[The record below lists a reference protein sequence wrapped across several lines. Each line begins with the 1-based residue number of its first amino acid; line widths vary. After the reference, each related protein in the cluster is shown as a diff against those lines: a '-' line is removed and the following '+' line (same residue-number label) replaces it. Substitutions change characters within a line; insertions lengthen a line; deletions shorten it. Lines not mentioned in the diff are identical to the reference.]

1 MGVSLIG
8 LIAGIK
14 LTPAITGLWYLAVRK
29 PLGAVAAALADA
41 GLRPDDVEQAPR
53 HRQRPCGGGGGAIRD
68 GQHER
73 SLRPLVQ
80 VQACLRESC
89 QEGSVVR

>member
-1 MGVSLIG
+1 M
-8 LIAGIK
+8 
-14 LTPAITGLWYLAVRK
+14 PLW
-29 PLGAVAAALADA
+29 G
-41 GLRPDDVEQAPR
+41 
-53 HRQRPCGGGGGAIRD
+53 QRPCGGGGGAIRD